1 MAEDAHKVAD
11 AFGPGYGVAVEGLQR
26 PVSWYQA
33 GPLDLALYIPYKL
46 EVQPLAAAR

>member
-1 MAEDAHKVAD
+1 
-11 AFGPGYGVAVEGLQR
+11 VEGLQL

-46 EVQPLAAAR
+46 TVRPVQP